1 MAPPL
6 KTVQVGLGPIGREV
20 ARHAARHQAMKLVG
34 AADLDP
40 AWIGRDLGEVLEI
53 GSNGLTVVE
62 LVIVFAIVGVLS
74 VVAIPIYAGYA
85 DRQDQ
90 RTAIIDINVLQAA
103 VARFRTEFGGL
114 PDSLD
119 SFVAPGL
126 VDPWGNPYEYLN
138 IEDMEPGDKPRKD
151 KNLVPLNS
159 DYDLYSKGKDGESK
173 IPLTPKESHD
183 DIIRANDG
191 AFVGLAIDY

>member
-1 MAPPL
+1 
-6 KTVQVGLGPIGREV
+6 
-20 ARHAARHQAMKLVG
+20 MKLTTI
-34 AADLDP
+34 L
-40 AWIGRDLGEVLEI
+40 GRCRSASRE
-53 GSNGLTVVE
+53 SGLTVVE

-74 VVAIPIYAGYA
+74 VVAVPIYTGYV
-85 DRQDQ
+85 DRQDR
-90 RTAIIDINVLQAA
+90 RTAITDITVLQAA
-103 VARFRTEFGGL
+103 VARFRTEFGRL
-114 PDSLD
+114 PMSLD
-119 SFVAPGL
+119 GLVAPGL

-138 IEDMEPGDKPRKD
+138 IEDMEPGDMPRKD